1 MLNVRHYDSYP
12 TAQFFGCFIRSYF
25 PLDLSIV
32 VTIDSGNALALSVSE
47 ALK

>member
-1 MLNVRHYDSYP
+1 MLNVRHDSYP
-12 TAQFFGCFIRSYF
+12 TAQFFRSFIRSYF

-32 VTIDSGNALALSVSE
+32 VSIDCCNALALSVSE